1 METLQEKISRVL
13 KDEIV
18 ITDYNPQYPAQFE
31 EIKKA
36 IQEKVPPNFFRRI
49 EHFGS
54 TAVPGLAAKPIIDV
68 LIEVESLKEADRILP
83 ALFEPD
89 GADYFWRPSFS
100 DNIGPWY
107 SWIILRHADGRRQA
121 HLHIVEADFKHHWD
135 RLYFRDY
142 LRLHPEIA
150 EEYARLKYD
159 CARSF
164 RDDRE
169 NYTKA
174 KSEFITRITALAKQE
189 LEKN

>member
-18 ITDYNPQYPAQFE
+18 IADYNPQYPAQFE

-83 ALFEPD
+83 AL
-89 GADYFWRPSFS
+89 
-100 DNIGPWY
+100 
-107 SWIILRHADGRRQA
+107 
-121 HLHIVEADFKHHWD
+121 
-135 RLYFRDY
+135 
-142 LRLHPEIA
+142 
-150 EEYARLKYD
+150 
-159 CARSF
+159 
-164 RDDRE
+164 
-169 NYTKA
+169 
-174 KSEFITRITALAKQE
+174 
-189 LEKN
+189 